1 MNRKLLLIRNNVL
14 DMYNFNIKYFV
25 IMVVEATFP
34 NFNIFS
40 LRKGEIVTLFEQG
53 DLKKTLTSQALGN
66 AEK

>member
-1 MNRKLLLIRNNVL
+1 
-14 DMYNFNIKYFV
+14 
-25 IMVVEATFP
+25 MVVEATFL

-40 LRKGEIVTLFEQG
+40 LRKSEIVTLFEQG